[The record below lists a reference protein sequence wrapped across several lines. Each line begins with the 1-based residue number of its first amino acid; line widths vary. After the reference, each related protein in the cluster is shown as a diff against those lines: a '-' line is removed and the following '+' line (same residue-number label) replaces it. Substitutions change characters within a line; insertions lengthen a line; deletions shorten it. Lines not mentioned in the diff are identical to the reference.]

1 MCGRVAPDEV
11 SIRFTVAVVFSA
23 AAPAKTWAVLTTT
36 RLGTWPAGYSDVL
49 DACSP
54 VDGHDYPPGIV
65 KGTPILLS
73 SNGEVDEW
81 LVLYF
86 NSCPNFTSLD
96 LSSRKTYAREIAKWC
111 GFLGSQDDPLTW
123 LEATEDDFIDYKI
136 RRTDHLRFADSVTGA
151 TWNKAVFAL
160 RGLYGWA
167 VSRKVPITPNGC
179 VIEASPVPGGRGATR
194 VPGVRANAAFVRKE
208 RDRWIVPGTYRLW
221 RDVGLRGRRV
231 ERIGETQWRAAGDD
245 ESCRARNSL
254 RNTAF
259 ADFLYST
266 GLRVQEA
273 GSLLLAELPSAD
285 AIEAKLPAA
294 IAKYSKARM
303 WYGAPT
309 VMRTLRSYV
318 TVARAAAI
326 RRAIR
331 EGRYDAIADII
342 WVTEV
347 RRARKGTFDVV
358 RDDGVVMSLNALKP
372 AVRRRLFWLRD
383 GHPEPMAL
391 WLSEGGTPFHHE
403 SWIGV
408 FDAANERLW
417 EAIEATGGAPSDE
430 LTVTPHSL
438 RFSFALALAVQLHQ
452 RLDALHGWDESVA
465 YGDGSRYDEVFRT
478 VKDVLGHRSVETTRN
493 TYMPRVQRLRFDRLF
508 GSPNAQM
515 TTTGDLVS
523 ALAQDLVEVRDLTR
537 SGA

>member
-1 MCGRVAPDEV
+1 VRACRARQNFDLVYGA
-11 SIRFTVAVVFSA
+11 AVLSA
-23 AAPAKTWAVLTTT
+23 AAPAKTWTVLTTT
-36 RLGTWPAGYSDVL
+36 RQGTWPAGYSDVL
-49 DACSP
+49 DDCSA
-54 VDGHDYPPGIV
+54 VDGNDYPLRIV

-73 SNGEVDEW
+73 SNGELDEW

-86 NSCPNFTSLD
+86 NSCPKFTSLD
-96 LSSRKTYAREIAKWC
+96 LSSRKTYALEIAKWC
-111 GFLGSQDDPLTW
+111 GFLGSRDDPLTW

-136 RRTDHLRFADSVTGA
+136 RRTDHLQFADSVTGA

-160 RGLYGWA
+160 RGLYDWA
-167 VSRKVPITPNGC
+167 VSRKVPITPHGR
-179 VIEASPVPGGRGATR
+179 VIEASPVPGGRGATK
-194 VPGVRANAAFVRKE
+194 VPGVRANAAFVRTE

-221 RDVGLRGRRV
+221 RDVGLRGRGV
-231 ERIGETQWRAAGDD
+231 ERIDASEWRAGGDD

-285 AIEAKLPAA
+285 AIEAKLPSA

-303 WYGAPT
+303 WYAAST
-309 VMRTLRSYV
+309 VMRTLRNYV
-318 TVARAAAI
+318 TVARAAAV

-331 EGRYDAIADII
+331 EGRYDAIEDII

-347 RRARKGTFDVV
+347 RRARKGTFEAV
-358 RDDGVVMSLNALKP
+358 RDDGVVMPLNTMKA
-372 AVRRRLFWLRD
+372 AMRRRLFWLRD
-383 GHPEPMAL
+383 GRPEPMVL

-417 EAIEATGGAPSDE
+417 AAIEATGAAASDE

-452 RLDALHGWDESVA
+452 RLDVSHGWDESVA

-493 TYMPRVQRLRFDRLF
+493 IYMPRVQRLRFDRLF

-523 ALAQDLVEVRDLTR
+523 ALAQDLVEVRDLTGF
-537 SGA
+537 GA

>member
-1 MCGRVAPDEV
+1 MRACRGRPRSDPVYRAGV
-11 SIRFTVAVVFSA
+11 LSA
-23 AAPAKTWAVLTTT
+23 AAPAKTWTVLTTT
-36 RLGTWPAGYSDVL
+36 RRETWPTGYSDVL
-49 DACSP
+49 DGCSAA
-54 VDGHDYPPGIV
+54 DGPCHPLGIV

-73 SNGEVDEW
+73 SNGELDEW

-86 NSCPNFTSLD
+86 NTCPAFTSLD

-111 GFLGSQDDPLTW
+111 GFLGSCDEPLTW
-123 LEATEDDFIDYKI
+123 LQATEDDFIDYKI
-136 RRTDHLRFADSVTGA
+136 RRTDQLQFADSVTGA

-160 RGLYGWA
+160 RGLYDWA
-167 VSRKVPITPNGC
+167 VSHQVRITPNGPA
-179 VIEASPVPGGRGATR
+179 IEVSPVPGGRGVTK
-194 VPGVRANAAFVRKE
+194 VPGVRANAAFVRRD

-221 RDVGLRGRRV
+221 RDVGLRGRGI
-231 ERIGETQWRAAGDD
+231 ERIGATEWRAAGDD

-259 ADFLYST
+259 TDFVYST

-273 GSLLLAELPSAD
+273 GSLLLCELPAVD
-285 AIEAKLPAA
+285 VIEAKLPPA

-303 WYGAPT
+303 WYAAPT

-318 TVARAAAI
+318 TVARAAAV
-326 RRAIR
+326 RRAMR
-331 EGRYDAIADII
+331 EGRYDAVEDII

-347 RRARKGTFDVV
+347 RRARKGTFEAV
-358 RDDGVVMSLNALKP
+358 RDDGTIMPLNTMKP
-372 AVRRRLFWLRD
+372 AVRRRVFWIRD
-383 GHPEPMAL
+383 GKPEPMAL
-391 WLSEGGTPFHHE
+391 WLNEAGTPFHHE

-408 FDAANERLW
+408 FDAANQRLW
-417 EAIEATGGAPSDE
+417 AAIEATGGAPSDE

-452 RLDALHGWDESVA
+452 RLDAAHGWGETVA

-478 VKDVLGHRSVETTRN
+478 VKDVLGHTSVETTRN
-493 TYMPRVQRLRFDRLF
+493 IYMPRVQRLRFDRLF
-508 GSPNAQM
+508 GSPNPQVA
-515 TTTGDLVS
+515 TTGDLVS
-523 ALAQDLVEVRDLTR
+523 ALAQDLVEVRDLTG